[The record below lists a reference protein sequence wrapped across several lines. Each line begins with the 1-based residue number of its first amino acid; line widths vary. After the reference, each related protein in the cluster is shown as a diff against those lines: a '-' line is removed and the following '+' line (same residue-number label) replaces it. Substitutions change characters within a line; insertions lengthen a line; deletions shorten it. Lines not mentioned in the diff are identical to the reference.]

1 MVLVYERSRSI
12 PYVHGAIFQFTSL
25 KYGLCYRFQWS
36 WGVMA
41 SQIITLKSSTTGLFC
56 FQKFV
61 HDNPPKF
68 RHNGLLRGESI
79 GRRRFPSLKARNVE
93 GVSTPWRLMITYKRH
108 RYMWNNIHLIRQIVC
123 MRIPDNAI
131 FWVVGL
137 DQHGIYIL
145 TFRILIYVINY
156 YSTRKFATNGGFL
169 RSYFTTC
176 MNRAHFVQAQYSIK

>member
-61 HDNPPKF
+61 
-68 RHNGLLRGESI
+68 LR
-79 GRRRFPSLKARNVE
+79 ARNVE

-123 MRIPDNAI
+123 LRIPDNAI

-137 DQHGIYIL
+137 DQHGIYIYWHL
-145 TFRILIYVINY
+145 EYWFMLSIIIAHANLQRMVAFYAHISQRAWTGHISFKLNIPLNSQPSTCFIGRIHV
-156 YSTRKFATNGGFL
+156 
-169 RSYFTTC
+169 
-176 MNRAHFVQAQYSIK
+176 

>member
-12 PYVHGAIFQFTSL
+12 LYVRGVIFQFTYL
-25 KYGLCYRFQWS
+25 RYGLGYRFQWRHGAS
-36 WGVMA
+36 WR
-41 SQIITLKSSTTGLFC
+41 LKSLPSNHRQPGC
-56 FQKFV
+56 FVLKSLSMIT
-61 HDNPPKF
+61 PLKF

-79 GRRRFPSLKARNVE
+79 GWRWFPSQRASNVE

-137 DQHGIYIL
+137 DQHGIYI
-145 TFRILIYVINY
+145 
-156 YSTRKFATNGGFL
+156 
-169 RSYFTTC
+169 
-176 MNRAHFVQAQYSIK
+176 